1 MACLQLPT
9 QQMWLH
15 GPMRIQIK
23 LTLMDG
29 KYDAYSQKTFHHS
42 PNQKNKTTM
51 SQISLASWSM
61 DRFKGKMK
69 PDPPVYFELEN
80 QWNIYTLW

>member
-1 MACLQLPT
+1 MVSTTHTHKKLSSLP
-9 QQMWLH
+9 
-15 GPMRIQIK
+15 K
-23 LTLMDG
+23 
-29 KYDAYSQKTFHHS
+29 QKET
-42 PNQKNKTTM
+42 TTM